1 MPKKIRL
8 DQLLLNKKL
17 VKSIDEAT
25 NLINKRKV
33 RVKNYNSK
41 FLFKHT
47 MINENSDVK
56 IIQQNFVSRGGEKL
70 HNLLVDSEIIINGKE
85 CLDVGASTGGFTH
98 ALLKNGAKKVYCIDV
113 GKSQLDSL
121 IKNDSKVEFFENINA
136 RYDFDIGVKNID
148 IIVVDV
154 SFISVTMIASQLKK
168 FLLKDSI
175 LIILIKPQFEA
186 NKDEV
191 DHGGV
196 IKNIYLIPKIL
207 DKVIKNL
214 QRIGL
219 NLLVLKKSELKG
231 KKGNQEFFAIFKL
244 S

>member
-17 VKSIDEAT
+17 VKSINEAT

-70 HNLLVDSEIIINGKE
+70 HNLLIDSEIIIDGKE

-98 ALLKNGAKKVYCIDV
+98 ALLKKGAKKVYCIDV

-121 IKNDSKVEFFENINA
+121 IKNDSKVEYFENINA
-136 RYDFDIGVKNID
+136 RYDFDIGVKKID

-175 LIILIKPQFEA
+175 LIILIKPQYEA

-191 DHGGV
+191 DYGGV